1 MNHTDSHR
9 LSTPTLAWII
19 IIAVLVIDQIV
30 KIWVKTHFYLGEDV
44 EIFSWF
50 QLRFIE
56 NKGMAFGME
65 LGSKL
70 FLSLFRIAV
79 VGALIY
85 YMCKAL
91 RKDFIPR
98 GYIVCLALIIA
109 GAAGNI
115 FDCLFYGQI
124 FNDPVPP
131 AVATFV
137 PFGEGYAPV
146 FFGKVVDML
155 YFPLFS
161 FTWPDWVPGVGG
173 SVFSFFEPVFNI
185 ADAAI
190 SVGMVVLIIFYH
202 KYLGSFAE
210 VQQKL
215 CQQDQPDKESRE

>member
-1 MNHTDSHR
+1 M
-9 LSTPTLAWII
+9 AWL
-19 IIAVLVIDQIV
+19 IIAAVIIVDQIV

-44 EIFSWF
+44 ELTTWF
-50 QLRFIE
+50 KLRFIE

-70 FLSLFRIAV
+70 FLSIFRIVV

-85 YMCKAL
+85 YLCKVV
-91 RKDFIPR
+91 KKVFMPR
-98 GYIVCLALIIA
+98 GYVACLSLIIA

-115 FDCLFYGQI
+115 FDCIFYGLI
-124 FNDPVPP
+124 FNDPVAPD
-131 AVATFV
+131 VAQFV
-137 PFGEGYAPV
+137 PVGTGYAPV

-161 FTWPDWVPGVGG
+161 FTWPEWIPGVGG

-190 SVGMVVLIIFYH
+190 SVGMIVLIIFYH
-202 KYLGSFAE
+202 RYIGSFTE
-210 VQQKL
+210 VQQKICHL
-215 CQQDQPDKESRE
+215 PADTAKHSE